1 MSETATSQLNEHV
14 QKVSS
19 IHKKQPPKLEF
30 LYHYND
36 AIKGYAAEL
45 TLFGRTYR
53 SHFYKKKKTAKE
65 AVSAMALYDQP
76 YMAKA
81 KVPPLQEEPLDEKDT
96 SAWQSFAKANAVLP
110 PPPPTAPTNALSPVN
125 SNNNNTNNM
134 SSNPSAAPRRQM
146 VQRVQR
152 WLDHSLN
159 DQHSKSYVSL
169 LNELVQVLAIEPPRY
184 TTAQAYHAIGGR
196 THAPYTATL
205 FVDSRVFTTPE
216 PQDTIND
223 AKNHCAYY
231 AIVALVYDV
240 CGVSVDQQQPLQSL
254 QQPLSPY
261 QQFQPLQSPQQP
273 SLFPPQQPSLFPSQQ
288 PHQQLQPQ
296 PSALP
301 PGVLTRPLPKLSLP
315 PGIHKRPI
323 ISTFNKTEMMMLN
336 ELASKLQWE
345 IPTYDIEDSI
355 DERTKSTIFRCTI
368 TLQAKKDKQ
377 ASNGEQQQQQQEP
390 YVFLGTQ
397 WCQSKNQAKH
407 CTAAQ
412 ALEELSQNGLC
423 VIVRD

>member
-1 MSETATSQLNEHV
+1 MSETATSQLNEHI

-19 IHKKQPPKLEF
+19 IQKKQPPKLEY

-76 YMAKA
+76 YMSKA
-81 KVPPLQEEPLDEKDT
+81 RVPPLQEEPLDEKDT
-96 SAWQSFAKANAVLP
+96 SAWQSFAKANAVIA
-110 PPPPTAPTNALSPVN
+110 PPTTALSPV
-125 SNNNNTNNM
+125 SNNNNNKIP
-134 SSNPSAAPRRQM
+134 SSPSTAPRRQM

-152 WLDHSLN
+152 WLDHSLK
-159 DQHSKSYVSL
+159 DQQSKSYISL
-169 LNELVQVLAIEPPRY
+169 LHELVQVLAIEPPRY
-184 TTAQAYHAIGGR
+184 TIAQAYHAIGGR

-216 PQDTIND
+216 PQDTVND
-223 AKNHCAYY
+223 AKNYCAYY

-240 CGVSVDQQQPLQSL
+240 CGVSVDQQQQPPLQSL
-254 QQPLSPY
+254 QQP
-261 QQFQPLQSPQQP
+261 QPLQSPQQP
-273 SLFPPQQPSLFPSQQ
+273 PSLFSPPPQQQQPSLFPSQQ
-288 PHQQLQPQ
+288 SHPPLQPQ

-323 ISTFNKTEMMMLN
+323 ISTFNKTEMGMLN

-345 IPTYDIEDSI
+345 IPTYDVEDSI
-355 DERTKSTIFRCTI
+355 DERTKNTIFRCTI
-368 TLQAKKDKQ
+368 TLQPKKDK
-377 ASNGEQQQQQQEP
+377 QQQEP